1 MSEATGS
8 INKVLAKTISFGIA
22 YHNAALLMEE
32 RELLA
37 LAFNAGDLHTL
48 CCTSTL
54 AAGVN
59 LRAQQV
65 FIVNARWQWEKYGF
79 SVNLYHQVC

>member
-1 MSEATGS
+1 MQT
-8 INKVLAKTISFGIA
+8 VPHGIA
-22 YHNAALLMEE
+22 YHNSTLLMEE
-32 RELLA
+32 RDVLA
-37 LAFNAGDLHTL
+37 QAFNAGDLHTL

-65 FIVNARWQWEKYGF
+65 FIINAGWQWARHGH
-79 SVNLYHQVC
+79 SVNLYHQVSPRRNTLVVFG